1 MFSEYNFVSVENCPE
16 YLLFIFE
23 GTQWCRTNTIISN
36 FCKIPVMEKWGNSLR
51 NVPWNLRFT
60 EIFYTLLLLQRS
72 DCNYNISYT
81 DPRWDV
87 CVSFVEIF
95 VKCLPGVRILLL
107 LQSGAA
113 AQCDGL
119 TDIDEVETLD
129 TFDIF
134 SNSNRAVSTYH
145 YKPHTDTTTRF
156 TFYFKIIYQS
166 HNLF

>member
-1 MFSEYNFVSVENCPE
+1 MFSISQCWMLFVSVENCPE

-36 FCKIPVMEKWGNSLR
+36 FCKIQVMEKWGNSFR

-72 DCNYNISYT
+72 ACNYNISYT

-95 VKCLPGVRILLL
+95 VKCLPSVRILLL
-107 LQSGAA
+107 LQSVT
-113 AQCDGL
+113 DWRILMKWRHL
-119 TDIDEVETLD
+119 THLTSSLTL
-129 TFDIF
+129 TELSLHIIT
-134 SNSNRAVSTYH
+134 NRIPTQQLGWLLIS
-145 YKPHTDTTTRF
+145 KPF
-156 TFYFKIIYQS
+156 I
-166 HNLF
+166 NLLY